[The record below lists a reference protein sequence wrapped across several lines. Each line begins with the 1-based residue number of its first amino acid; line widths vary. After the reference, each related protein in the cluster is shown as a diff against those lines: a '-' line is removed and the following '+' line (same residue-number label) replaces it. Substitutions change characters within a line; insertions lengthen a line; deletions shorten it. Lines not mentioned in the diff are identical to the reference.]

1 MGSGHPAAHAS
12 PRAHSPGAGG
22 RVGGVGAPAA
32 GPPRLL
38 RARPAPPPRTPASR
52 AARRCEPAAPPRPE
66 MWHSVGLILLVV
78 VAALL
83 IVLLLIVCG
92 WYFVW
97 LFFLSKFKFLRELVG
112 DPGSQEGDRAPPG
125 PEIEE
130 DLSSVPHRIGSARQR
145 RAPADAGRPPQPSS
159 SVSE

>member
-1 MGSGHPAAHAS
+1 MVGSA
-12 PRAHSPGAGG
+12 
-22 RVGGVGAPAA
+22 
-32 GPPRLL
+32 RLL
-38 RARPAPPPRTPASR
+38 RARPAPPPADACLVP
-52 AARRCEPAAPPRPE
+52 PAAVSRPPRPE
-66 MWHSVGLILLVV
+66 MGHSVGLILLVV

-145 RAPADAGRPPQPSS
+145 RAPADEGRPPQPSS